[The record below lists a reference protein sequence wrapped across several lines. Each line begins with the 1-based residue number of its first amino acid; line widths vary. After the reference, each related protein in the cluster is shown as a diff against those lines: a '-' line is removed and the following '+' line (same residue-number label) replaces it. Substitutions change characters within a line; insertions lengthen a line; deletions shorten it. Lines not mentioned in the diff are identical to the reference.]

1 MTALTHV
8 SILLLAAASHTVQAK
23 FFKTKFEDCGK
34 CSMMEK
40 CTFLFTCCTSPASIQ
55 LISFKFNK
63 WTLHCHCRVCTT
75 LINYFDIDWW
85 CNTGSILNI
94 EDALAG
100 SVAMTAPFNR
110 RTGRHIL
117 GKVSNTKL
125 QSDHLSF
132 VSQQMVSMLTIWY
145 FQGKQVEICING
157 TLPSSGLSLPFAGLK
172 NQAHGKVIGYLLIEL
187 IWAILC
193 STLLINTFSPS
204 Y

>member
-8 SILLLAAASHTVQAK
+8 GLLLLAAASHTVQAK

-40 CTFLFTCCTSPASIQ
+40 CTLLFACCTSPASIQ

-63 WTLHCHCRVCTT
+63 STLHCHCRVCTT
-75 LINYFDIDWW
+75 LINYDDIDWW

-100 SVAMTAPFNR
+100 SVVMTAPFNR

-117 GKVSNTKL
+117 GKVTNTKL
-125 QSDHLSF
+125 QSAHLSVNTGCQCWQCDIF
-132 VSQQMVSMLTIWY
+132 RENKWRSVSM
-145 FQGKQVEICING
+145 
-157 TLPSSGLSLPFAGLK
+157 GLFPPADW
-172 NQAHGKVIGYLLIEL
+172 V
-187 IWAILC
+187 
-193 STLLINTFSPS
+193 SPS
-204 Y
+204 LASRTRLTER